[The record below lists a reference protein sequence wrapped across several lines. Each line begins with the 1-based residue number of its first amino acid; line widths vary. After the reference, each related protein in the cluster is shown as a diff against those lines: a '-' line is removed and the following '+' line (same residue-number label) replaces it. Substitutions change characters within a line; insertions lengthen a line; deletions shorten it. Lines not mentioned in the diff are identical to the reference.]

1 MKRTYLP
8 RRTLLP
14 ALAALVL
21 AAALA
26 VCAGAPKEQDS
37 GAIAVTDM
45 LGREVTLKAPPERIV
60 VVNPADCEILYAIG
74 AGGAIVGRGEYC
86 NYPEEVIALPAVS
99 SYEVDPEQVIA
110 LSPDLVIMG
119 PMPKPEENIPVFAQ
133 AGIPVIIS
141 GANSIDEVYTAI
153 GLIGAAT
160 GRREEAEKVAADMRA
175 SLEQVSARAKEANLG
190 ERTVYFEVS
199 PLEYGLWTAGS
210 GTFMDELCGLMGFRN
225 AFSDISGWSEV
236 SEEEVIARDPDYIVT
251 IAMYGGEGPTP
262 VEEILSRRGWQGM
275 KAVQNRAVFN
285 ADADMTSRPSPR
297 LAAAAEELLDFVLRA
312 EQGEDAA

>member
-119 PMPKPEENIPVFAQ
+119 PMHKPEENIPVFEQ
-133 AGIPVIIS
+133 AGIP
-141 GANSIDEVYTAI
+141 ACA
-153 GLIGAAT
+153 
-160 GRREEAEKVAADMRA
+160 
-175 SLEQVSARAKEANLG
+175 
-190 ERTVYFEVS
+190 
-199 PLEYGLWTAGS
+199 W
-210 GTFMDELCGLMGFRN
+210 
-225 AFSDISGWSEV
+225 
-236 SEEEVIARDPDYIVT
+236 
-251 IAMYGGEGPTP
+251 GP
-262 VEEILSRRGWQGM
+262 
-275 KAVQNRAVFN
+275 
-285 ADADMTSRPSPR
+285 
-297 LAAAAEELLDFVLRA
+297 
-312 EQGEDAA
+312 